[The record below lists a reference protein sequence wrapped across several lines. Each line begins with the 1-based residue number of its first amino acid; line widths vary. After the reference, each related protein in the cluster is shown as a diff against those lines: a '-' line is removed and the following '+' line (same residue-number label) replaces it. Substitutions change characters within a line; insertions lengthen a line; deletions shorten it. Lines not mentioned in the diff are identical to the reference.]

1 MKSRNNHLRTSLL
14 GAALFAIAAC
24 AQAQITIS
32 GGNVSVQGEYGNTS
46 IVDGVVSTVSPAG
59 RITAGKGAVSV
70 GGANGVTNINNG
82 TIQQSGQ
89 KSSGYRRQGDL
100 TINDVQ
106 NGQAAIATGSNQTV
120 INKAGNMAENRA
132 GNYRQG
138 NPGSN
143 PSQPSSPTGDAF
155 WGKGGFWGDKE

>member
-32 GGNVSVQGEYGNTS
+32 GGDVSIQGEYGNTS
-46 IVDGVVSTVSPAG
+46 VVNGVVSTDSPAG
-59 RITAGKGAVSV
+59 RITAGKGAVSI
-70 GGANGVTNINNG
+70 GGENGVTNINNS
-82 TIQQSGQ
+82 TVQQSGQ

-106 NGQAAIATGSNQTV
+106 NGQAAIATGSNPTV
-120 INKAGNMAENRA
+120 TNKAGNVAENRA

-138 NPGSN
+138 N

-155 WGKGGFWGDKE
+155 WGKGGFWGEKE

>member
-1 MKSRNNHLRTSLL
+1 MKRSYNHLRTPLL

-32 GGNVSVQGEYGNTS
+32 GGDVSIQGEYGNTS
-46 IVDGVVSTVSPAG
+46 VVNGLVSTDSPAG
-59 RITAGKGAVSV
+59 RITTGKGAVSI
-70 GGANGVTNINNG
+70 GGANGVTNISNG
-82 TIQQSGQ
+82 TVQQSGQ

-138 NPGSN
+138 NP
-143 PSQPSSPTGDAF
+143 P
-155 WGKGGFWGDKE
+155 